1 MIDNYLR
8 LHIFR
13 LSKGIFENFR
23 FSVPRLTFSLIS
35 IRKLSANPLISKLK
49 NWREMY
55 NSSLQVRQL
64 AKNQECRL
72 HHNNIK
78 LKQLRI
84 CSMETPIE
92 KRPFKGYRSFSP
104 VYAGLY
110 LVFVSLF
117 VLAPTRNVKVVYPSG
132 QEVVETPG
140 RGSQSPPTKEESNRQ
155 FVEID
160 FDNVDILLFVKFVSE
175 ATGKNFVVDPEVKGR
190 VTIVSPE
197 KIPVDEVY
205 KVFQSVLEVHGF
217 TTVVA
222 GSMIKI
228 VPSSEAQGKGV
239 ETQFL
244 R

>member
-1 MIDNYLR
+1 
-8 LHIFR
+8 
-13 LSKGIFENFR
+13 
-23 FSVPRLTFSLIS
+23 
-35 IRKLSANPLISKLK
+35 
-49 NWREMY
+49 
-55 NSSLQVRQL
+55 
-64 AKNQECRL
+64 
-72 HHNNIK
+72 
-78 LKQLRI
+78 
-84 CSMETPIE
+84 MEIPIE
-92 KRPFKGYRSFSP
+92 KRRSKGYRSFSP
-104 VYAGLY
+104 LYVILY

-132 QEVVETPG
+132 QEVVGTPA
-140 RGSQSPPTKEESNRQ
+140 RGSQGSPTKEESNRQ

-175 ATGKNFVVDPEVKGR
+175 ATGKNFVVDPEVKGK

-222 GSMIKI
+222 GSIIKI
-228 VPSSEAQGKGV
+228 VPSSEARGKGV